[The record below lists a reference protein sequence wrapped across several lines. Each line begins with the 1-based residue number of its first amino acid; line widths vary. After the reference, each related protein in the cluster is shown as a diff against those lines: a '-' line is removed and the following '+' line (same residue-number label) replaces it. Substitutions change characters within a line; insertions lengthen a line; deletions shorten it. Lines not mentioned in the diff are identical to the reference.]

1 MLMVPVKFAR
11 AHLRRL
17 HAPQPTPTFAIEC
30 SLPFLCA
37 WRAMKHRS
45 LAPDDPFGERSTF
58 SDPSDGLFAAWSGV
72 DFNAFA
78 DAASSDEVRT
88 AHFGPE
94 WSRFATVGRLSVK
107 IMKEKG
113 TPGVASAVSSKG
125 GNEVLPRPLTAE
137 ELHSRELQAR
147 RKALEGNYAT
157 YEQYVMKELGI
168 EDGGNEDEHMEE
180 EMDDATEVENVSE
193 ETMPLPHFMVERGE
207 RQAHANDTKKQE
219 STNGKPLLRPREG
232 LQVPEPLMQMILD
245 ALGEPHGDRHL
256 PRSDPLHW
264 NTEGVILWV
273 RKMEA
278 ARVALVSAA
287 GTGEASLLEAPLME
301 DPSMH
306 EAFRMARTNG
316 KFLLH
321 HTVPNTMFQVMR
333 RWYLRRQEI
342 ALTFMKER
350 QEMNNTTSIS
360 KDDVN
365 DATFKSALEAGRAKL
380 DEVAAKVTPI
390 LIQETISQCY
400 PYCH

>member
-1 MLMVPVKFAR
+1 MLPMKFAR

-17 HAPQPTPTFAIEC
+17 HVQQSTSTFAIEC

-45 LAPDDPFGERSTF
+45 LAPDDPFGERSAY

-72 DFNAFA
+72 DFDAFA
-78 DAASSDEVRT
+78 NAASSEEVRT

-107 IMKEKG
+107 IMNEQG
-113 TPGVASAVSSKG
+113 TPGAASAVSSKD
-125 GNEVLPRPLTAE
+125 GNEAMPRPLTAE

-168 EDGGNEDEHMEE
+168 EDGGNEDDDVEE
-180 EMDDATEVENVSE
+180 EMDDATELENASE
-193 ETMPLPHFMVERGE
+193 DTMRLPHFMLERGG
-207 RQAHANDTKKQE
+207 RQVHADDTKAQG
-219 STNGKPLLRPREG
+219 STCGKPLLRPREG
-232 LQVPEPLMQMILD
+232 LQVPEALMQMILD
-245 ALGEPHGDRHL
+245 ALGEPHGDPHL

-278 ARVALVSAA
+278 ARFALMSAA
-287 GTGEASLLEAPLME
+287 ETGEASLLETPLME

-316 KFLLH
+316 EFLLH

-342 ALTFMKER
+342 ALTIMKEW
-350 QEMNNTTSIS
+350 QDMKNTTSITL
-360 KDDVN
+360 DDVN
-365 DATFKSALEAGRAKL
+365 DATFKSALEAGRGKL
-380 DEVAAKVTPI
+380 DEAAAKVTPT